1 MTQQRSD
8 ERCAR
13 ALVIGIATLVAVGF
27 GAGSLPAGADA
38 GTPSNEPMQTCS
50 AVHLVVGNPQPG
62 DLLEPGAY
70 VVQGVAADPSAGSP
84 PGVDRVQVF
93 FDQSREAGG
102 RFIGA
107 VQAGEDSPGQRLTA
121 SGFALVARFPDAPAP
136 NNTHAVF
143 VYARSA
149 STGLEEVVSF
159 QVQMKM
165 PLSVGNALTPTP
177 TPPRAE
183 VSPVPCGSPT
193 PTPTFP
199 TFPVAL
205 AAATPGVSDSLT
217 LRVFNP
223 QNGDTL
229 SRGMYVIQGLAFDA
243 QAQQG
248 TGIESVQVFLDPR
261 DQGGQILGLASLGVT
276 GAGGAFGFQL
286 VAPLP
291 NRGGGH
297 TLSIYARSAVSGRET
312 SVSIPI
318 TIR

>member
-1 MTQQRSD
+1 MTLQRSD
-8 ERCAR
+8 AWSRR
-13 ALVIGIATLVAVGF
+13 TLVIGIATLVAVGF

-38 GTPSNEPMQTCS
+38 GAPSNVLMQTCS
-50 AVHLVVGNPQPG
+50 PVHLVVGNPQPG

-70 VVQGVAADPSAGSP
+70 VVQGVAADASAGTA
-84 PGVDRVQVF
+84 PGVDPVQLF
-93 FDQSREAGG
+93 FDKSRDSGG

-121 SGFALVARFPDAPAP
+121 SGFALVARFPDALAP
-136 NNTHAVF
+136 NNTHTMF

-149 STGLEEVVSF
+149 STGLEEIVSF

-177 TPPRAE
+177 TPPPAD

-199 TFPVAL
+199 AFPVPL
-205 AAATPGVSDSLT
+205 AGATPGVSDSLT

-223 QNGDTL
+223 QDGDTL
-229 SRGMYVIQGLAFDA
+229 SRGVYVIQGLAFDA
-243 QAQQG
+243 QAQHG

-261 DQGGQILGLASLGVT
+261 DQGGQILGIASMGLT

-297 TLSIYARSAVSGRET
+297 TLSIYALSAISGRET